1 MEIEMYVIESH
12 NGYRVLHDYTKGEID
27 SWMAIYRDDPVRTFK
42 IVSGQI
48 AHKWVRDG
56 GLHTTG
62 LYVDGNFIRKAKS
75 LN

>member
-1 MEIEMYVIESH
+1 MYVIESYK
-12 NGYRVLHDYTKGEID
+12 GYRILHDYTKEELD
-27 SWMAIYRDDPVRTFK
+27 CRMDIYRDDPARTFK

-62 LYVDGNFIRKAKS
+62 LYVDGNFIRKAK
-75 LN
+75 